1 MGGKGRRHRHMW
13 AVLER
18 EVVIDFNRR
27 RFRAS
32 AAARPGR
39 YSVDGGGGRCACDRD
54 RERERLMAADL
65 AVILDHYLRAMWLR
79 QLGDT
84 TLMLLGGLLSSA
96 AAGGTE
102 GKVQR

>member
-1 MGGKGRRHRHMW
+1 
-13 AVLER
+13 
-18 EVVIDFNRR
+18 
-27 RFRAS
+27 
-32 AAARPGR
+32 
-39 YSVDGGGGRCACDRD
+39 
-54 RERERLMAADL
+54 MAADL

-102 GKVQR
+102 GKAQR